1 MRVPVK
7 DGVKGDDQGRASGD
21 RLRAIDYLLTLDDV
35 DPYTI
40 GVTGNSGGGLNTLFT
55 AVLDAR
61 DRANSARPVRWTAWK
76 RCGEY
81 NEFFR
86 GEG

>member
-1 MRVPVK
+1 VPVK